1 MSVVML
7 ELTPAPVE
15 LLPPPEE
22 LTPPPVESDA
32 VVLVDDVEDLSAFN
46 RCSCGASD
54 DQPY

>member
-7 ELTPAPVE
+7 ELTPAPVA
-15 LLPPPEE
+15 LV
-22 LTPPPVESDA
+22 PPPVEPDA
-32 VVLVDDVEDLSAFN
+32 VELVDDVEDLSAFN

>member
-7 ELTPAPVE
+7 ELTSAPVE
-15 LLPPPEE
+15 LVPSPEE
-22 LTPPPVESDA
+22 LTPPALESDA
-32 VVLVDDVEDLSAFN
+32 VVLVDDVEELSAFN

>member
-7 ELTPAPVE
+7 ELTSAPVE
-15 LLPPPEE
+15 LVPPPEE
-22 LTPPPVESDA
+22 LTPPAVESDA